1 MEFNKDKKELNDN
14 IYISKNSE
22 RFYDHSN
29 NKKNKEIINDRHNNR
44 GISSDEI
51 EELKTPK
58 NNRELKSRRFYNKFV
73 NGIKK
78 QKKKNEDTLVDGGSE
93 KFIRIVNKMMDQI
106 LIKNNNMRNTIK
118 SPINK
123 IQRSYKRQFT
133 FSKIYK
139 KDEYLKSILLIQ
151 RLFKKYIN
159 KRILFEELLD
169 ENQKYLS
176 LNEIKNKDKEE
187 LQIELINYIT
197 RNKELFK
204 IINYY
209 KTKCNYI
216 ELENEKLK
224 NNKKEKINFKIEK
237 QKDINIICIKKNKL
251 KKHEEKDNK
260 KILKNSKNYTQNK
273 TSNKRV
279 TIIDIKNK
287 DNNENINE
295 NNNISDFTKAMSSDI
310 IEKNHEKSQFN
321 INNYHIII
329 NNNENKIKKDNN
341 DNNNNNNN
349 NDNKNENLIDN
360 DNNKENVEKI
370 EIEENPEEKK
380 ERIKKS
386 RGLRK
391 LLTKKVKEKKELLRV
406 YFKKFYLG
414 GLYMSIRQG
423 VRKKTLEMKKL
434 RTENKRVKSVEHK
447 RGSKFLQ
454 NNLFNFSV
462 REEEEEN
469 DNDHNNNIKR
479 RNHLLTKIIYRKD
492 RIHTLVLKSI
502 FQKLNLR
509 VKLLSLNAVK
519 KEQSKNRTKGKKKY
533 KRKSQSLEQKFVNIS
548 LDENDKK

>member
-29 NKKNKEIINDRHNNR
+29 NKKNIEIINDRHNNR

-349 NDNKNENLIDN
+349 DNKNENLIDN
-360 DNNKENVEKI
+360 DNNKENAEKI

-469 DNDHNNNIKR
+469 DNDYNNNIKR

>member
-1 MEFNKDKKELNDN
+1 
-14 IYISKNSE
+14 
-22 RFYDHSN
+22 
-29 NKKNKEIINDRHNNR
+29 
-44 GISSDEI
+44 
-51 EELKTPK
+51 
-58 NNRELKSRRFYNKFV
+58 
-73 NGIKK
+73 
-78 QKKKNEDTLVDGGSE
+78 
-93 KFIRIVNKMMDQI
+93 
-106 LIKNNNMRNTIK
+106 
-118 SPINK
+118 
-123 IQRSYKRQFT
+123 
-133 FSKIYK
+133 
-139 KDEYLKSILLIQ
+139 
-151 RLFKKYIN
+151 
-159 KRILFEELLD
+159 
-169 ENQKYLS
+169 
-176 LNEIKNKDKEE
+176 
-187 LQIELINYIT
+187 
-197 RNKELFK
+197 
-204 IINYY
+204 
-209 KTKCNYI
+209 
-216 ELENEKLK
+216 
-224 NNKKEKINFKIEK
+224 
-237 QKDINIICIKKNKL
+237 
-251 KKHEEKDNK
+251 
-260 KILKNSKNYTQNK
+260 
-273 TSNKRV
+273 
-279 TIIDIKNK
+279 
-287 DNNENINE
+287 
-295 NNNISDFTKAMSSDI
+295 MSSDI

-341 DNNNNNNN
+341 DNNNNNN

>member
-1 MEFNKDKKELNDN
+1 
-14 IYISKNSE
+14 
-22 RFYDHSN
+22 
-29 NKKNKEIINDRHNNR
+29 
-44 GISSDEI
+44 
-51 EELKTPK
+51 
-58 NNRELKSRRFYNKFV
+58 
-73 NGIKK
+73 
-78 QKKKNEDTLVDGGSE
+78 
-93 KFIRIVNKMMDQI
+93 MDQI

-251 KKHEEKDNK
+251 KKHDEKDNK

-341 DNNNNNNN
+341 DNNNNNN

>member
-29 NKKNKEIINDRHNNR
+29 NKKNIEIINDRHNNR

-349 NDNKNENLIDN
+349 DNKNENLIDN
-360 DNNKENVEKI
+360 DNNKENAEKI

-462 REEEEEN
+462 REEEEN
-469 DNDHNNNIKR
+469 DNDYNNNIKR

>member
-29 NKKNKEIINDRHNNR
+29 NKKNIEIINDRHNNR

-251 KKHEEKDNK
+251 KKHDEKDNK

-341 DNNNNNNN
+341 DNNNNNN